1 MKFPRLIWGPAAEL
15 IGKLQAALKQQY
27 ADNLLLLRE
36 ARLAQADAREARRD
50 AELLAKLSE
59 EPR

>member
-36 ARLAQADAREARRD
+36 DR
-50 AELLAKLSE
+50 KSVV
-59 EPR
+59 